1 MVDKKILKDTEKFI
15 KSKLTNE
22 YSGHDWWHIQR
33 VINLSLKI
41 AKTEKCNSEKVY
53 ITALL
58 HDLFDEKI
66 FKIDNKKQII
76 EDYFK
81 TASIA
86 KELSKED
93 IASITN
99 DLLNLSFRGSFV
111 SDMLSTEGK
120 IVQDADRIDAIG
132 AIGIAR
138 TFAYGGNKKHY
149 IYNPQKAKEFD
160 DNEDQISHFYIKL
173 LNIKD
178 NLNTKSAKKIASK
191 RHKFMEAYLKE
202 FFEEWNDDFEL

>member
-1 MVDKKILKDTEKFI
+1 MIAKEILNEIEEQI
-15 KSKLTNE
+15 KSKLSKDF
-22 YSGHDWWHIQR
+22 SGHDWWHIRR

-41 AKTEKCNSEKVY
+41 SKNEKCNENKVY

-66 FKIDNKKQII
+66 FKID
-76 EDYFK
+76 D
-81 TASIA
+81 
-86 KELSKED
+86 KEKRINLFFQKSKLKRILSKDE
-93 IASITN
+93 IESITT
-99 DLLNLSFRGSFV
+99 DLLNMSFRGKFAN
-111 SDMLSTEGK
+111 DKLSIEGK

-149 IYNPQKAKEFD
+149 IHNPQDGRKLI

-178 NLNTKSAKKIASK
+178 YLNTKTAKKIAK
-191 RHKFMEAYLKE
+191 QRHEFMQKYLNQ
-202 FFEEWNDDFEL
+202 FFNEWNDDFEV